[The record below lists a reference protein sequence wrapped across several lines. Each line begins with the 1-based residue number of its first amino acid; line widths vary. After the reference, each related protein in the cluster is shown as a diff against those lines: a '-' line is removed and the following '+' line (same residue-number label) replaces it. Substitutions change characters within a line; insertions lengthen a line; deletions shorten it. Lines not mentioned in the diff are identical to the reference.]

1 MTAPARRH
9 ARTLGAILAASA
21 LALGGV
27 LVAPLAAQAA
37 TLTVTSDL
45 DDSSGGTLR
54 EVIATANSGDTILF
68 DPSVTTIALAG
79 SIPLPKGIT
88 IDGGGTV
95 TITRGALGAFAQL
108 GIQPDA
114 PDQDYTFT
122 NITIAGVPGG
132 QGAAVYASDGGAPV
146 NAPRDITL
154 SSVTVRDQTSP
165 FGPAFGALQVGGDI
179 LITDSV
185 IENNT
190 ATTGDGGAVS
200 LDSVQGGIT
209 ITDTVFR
216 GNSATAGNGGA
227 LAVLDGPDVVIQDS
241 EFLNN
246 SSSGDGGAI
255 HVADTINSVSI
266 ERTTFQSNEAQG
278 YGGGIHMDQVDLDSS
293 LGVHSSTFSADSTG
307 EFGAALA
314 IGTVI
319 GEVTVIN
326 STLDEQG
333 TDDFAMMADL
343 VSGELSIVYSTVI
356 GGIYVKSNPGITEVA
371 STIIFEAGGVTIL
384 VDDFNPAGVLYS
396 VLSSPL
402 TFAMT
407 DLGNNQF
414 GVFPK
419 LGPLQDNGGPTFTRM
434 PLAGSPAIDQGQPG
448 GSPPTWDQRF
458 TGFPRVIG
466 GRVDVGAVETSG
478 VAATADSDGATL
490 AATGQTPNRG
500 IPIIGGVLL
509 LGGAAAVVI
518 TMLRRRLRHPSRV
531 APRVE

>member
-9 ARTLGAILAASA
+9 ARTLGAILAAAA

-27 LVAPLAAQAA
+27 LVAPQAAQAA
-37 TLTVTSDL
+37 TWVVVSDL

-54 EVIATANSGDTILF
+54 EAIAMANSGDTIIF
-68 DPSVTTIALAG
+68 DPSVTAIALAG
-79 SIPLPKGIT
+79 GIPLPKGIT

-95 TITRGALGAFAQL
+95 TITRGTVGAFAQFT
-108 GIQPDA
+108 IQPDA
-114 PDQDYTFT
+114 PDQDYTVT

-132 QGAAVYASDGGAPV
+132 QGAAISASDGGAPV

-185 IENNT
+185 IENNI
-190 ATTGDGGAVS
+190 ATTGDGGAVN

-209 ITDTVFR
+209 ITDTVLR

-241 EFLNN
+241 EFLTN

-255 HVADTINSVSI
+255 HVADTTNSVSI
-266 ERTTFQSNEAQG
+266 ERTTFQSNQAQG
-278 YGGGIHMDQVDLDSS
+278 SGGGIYVDQVDLDSS
-293 LGVHSSTFSADSTG
+293 LTVDSSTFSADSTG

-326 STLDEQG
+326 STLDEQANG
-333 TDDFAMMADL
+333 FALRADL
-343 VSGELSIVYSTVI
+343 VSGELSVMYSTLV
-356 GGIYVKSNPGITEVA
+356 GGIDITTNEGLTEA
-371 STIIFEAGGVTIL
+371 TSTIITQTGGATIF
-384 VDDFNPAGVLYS
+384 VVNAVNPVGVFYS
-396 VLSSPL
+396 ILSSGW
-402 TFAMT
+402 TGSVA
-407 DLGNNQF
+407 DLGGNQF
-414 GVFPK
+414 GVVPK

-434 PLAGSPAIDQGQPG
+434 PLAGSPAIDRGLPG
-448 GSPPTWDQRF
+448 GTPPTFDQRG

-478 VAATADSDGATL
+478 VAATADPDETTL
-490 AATGQTPNRG
+490 AATGQTPNLG

-509 LGGAAAVVI
+509 LGGAAVVVI
-518 TMLRRRLRHPSRV
+518 PVLRRRRLFHP
-531 APRVE
+531 